1 MSHPLSFD
9 IARQTA
15 VWGREGGGRA
25 FKISCV
31 EMYGHSL
38 SLIQLSSYESC

>member
-15 VWGREGGGRA
+15 VWGREGGGGVC
-25 FKISCV
+25 KIGC
-31 EMYGHSL
+31 
-38 SLIQLSSYESC
+38 I